1 MPELPELQAL
11 AEGLTERVAGRSV
24 TAVALWG
31 PSVLKTAEPP
41 FEALAGRALD
51 RVWRRGKLLGI
62 EAGDLTLVIHL
73 MTAGRLG
80 LAPAKESWPRP
91 PRRAA
96 ALGLRLE
103 GGGDL
108 ILREL
113 SGEHRAN
120 AHLLD
125 PEGLAAHPPLAE
137 LGPEPLGLDAEGW
150 KAALAGPGR
159 PPARLHTAIRQGRRV
174 AGIGRQYCNDILW
187 AARLSPYARTDR
199 ISDEEW
205 VRLSRA
211 AETVLGQALARA
223 RERITSDLP
232 DRETKVSAVHGH
244 AGDPCLRCG
253 TTLERVSFEG
263 FDLVYCPQCQ
273 TGGTVYADRRRSRF
287 LR

>member
-1 MPELPELQAL
+1 
-11 AEGLTERVAGRSV
+11 V
-24 TAVALWG
+24 
-31 PSVLKTAEPP
+31 
-41 FEALAGRALD
+41 
-51 RVWRRGKLLGI
+51 
-62 EAGDLTLVIHL
+62 TLVIHL

-103 GGGDL
+103 GGDDL

-125 PEGLAAHPPLAE
+125 AEGLAAHPPLAE
-137 LGPEPLGLDAEGW
+137 LGPEPLGLDAAGW

-199 ISDEEW
+199 VSDEEW
-205 VRLSRA
+205 ARLARG

-223 RERITSDLP
+223 RERISTDLP

-263 FDLVYCPQCQ
+263 FDLVYCPRCQ
-273 TGGTVYADRRRSRF
+273 TGGKIYADRRRSRF